1 MKRHLLTATRVKA
14 LDVGKAEDGA
24 GLRIVKSDRASGRW
38 VWRYTDATGR
48 RREMGL
54 GPWPIVS
61 LSAAREARDGW
72 AAIRAEGRDPIAERQ
87 VAQRKARA
95 TGRTLAEVTQA
106 AFDARKATLRDDGE
120 AGRWLSPLEVHVI
133 PALGTRDIESL
144 TQADFERV
152 LRPIWH
158 DKAAVAK
165 KAYGRLGI
173 VLRHGAAQGYDVDAN
188 GLLNARHVLGA
199 QEVSEENIPAMDWHD
214 VPKFYATLGD
224 GATGHLALRFL
235 MLTNA
240 RSRTVRFARLD
251 QIEDGIWT
259 IPGEGDGARM
269 KGLKK
274 RVADFRLPLS
284 PEARDVVALA
294 GQTARDGWLFPGTIK
309 SKSPVISDA
318 TMTKVLK
325 VQKLEARPHGFR
337 SSFRTWAE
345 DTNAADETLAEMCM
359 AHATGSKV
367 SRAYRRSD
375 RLDARREVM
384 EAWANWVTSD
394 RRS

>member
-1 MKRHLLTATRVKA
+1 MLTATRIKA
-14 LDVGKAEDGA
+14 LEIGKAEDGA
-24 GLRIVKSDRASGRW
+24 GLRIVKGNRASGQW
-38 VWRYTDATGR
+38 VWRYTDPTGR

-54 GPWPIVS
+54 GSWPTVS
-61 LSAAREARDGW
+61 LAAARDARDGW
-72 AAIRAEGRDPIAERQ
+72 AAVRADGRDPIAERR
-87 VAQRKARA
+87 VEQRKARQ
-95 TGRTLAEVTQA
+95 TGRTLAEVMQA
-106 AFDARKATLRDDGE
+106 AFDARKATLRDEGE
-120 AGRWLSPLEVHVI
+120 AGRWLSPLQVHVI
-133 PALGTRDIESL
+133 PALGTRDIEGL
-144 TQADFERV
+144 TQADFESV

-165 KAYGRLGI
+165 KAYGRLRI
-173 VLRHGAAQGYDVDAN
+173 VLRHGAAQGYEVDAN
-188 GLLNARHVLGA
+188 GLLNARHVLGT
-199 QEVSEENIPAMDWHD
+199 QETTEQNIPAMDWRH

-251 QIEDGIWT
+251 QIEDGVWT

-284 PEARDVVALA
+284 LEAQKVITLA
-294 GQTARDGWLFPGTIK
+294 RQTARDGWLFPGTTR

-325 VQKLEARPHGFR
+325 DQDLEARPHGFR

-345 DTNAADETLAEMCM
+345 DTNAADDTLAEMCM

-375 RLDARREVM
+375 RLEARREVM
-384 EAWANWVTSD
+384 EAWSNWVTSD
-394 RRS
+394 RRGQK